1 MDLKLLTKN
10 KKGFSIPIEEWLK
23 KDLKNIVDKYT
34 NESAIKSSNILNN
47 NEVQKIKSDFYRQKD
62 NYIKLWHIFIFQLW
76 YDTWV
81 KKIV

>member
-1 MDLKLLTKN
+1 MVEKR
-10 KKGFSIPIEEWLK
+10 F
-23 KDLKNIVDKYT
+23 KNIVDKFT
-34 NESAIKSSNILNN
+34 NESAIKSSNIFNN
-47 NEVQKIKSDFYRQKD
+47 SEVQKIKSDFYSKKD